1 MTRDNGRA
9 GGHAARGSRGAA
21 VVLFAGAF
29 LIPSMPRLAAGEEAT
44 GRQVIVDDAWT
55 GATGGHFS
63 GRLVERRVAG
73 AEVRG
78 GGRRLWHNTR
88 LLLTSGEEGFVTWR
102 AAGHEWTTRVDD
114 DGYWTL
120 AMNPAPVFAPGW
132 HAIETEPPRSSEA
145 GLLVVDPRNRRGI
158 ISDLDDTVV
167 VSEVL
172 RKGVLLRNSLAV
184 APEERVAVA
193 GMAELYR
200 RLLAGKENPAPD
212 AAAVFYVSASPR
224 QLTDNLRA
232 FLRANGFPRGV
243 LRLKELSETSEDSLT
258 GDQRRYK
265 RRVLAEI
272 FRAFPETRFALFGD
286 DGEQDP
292 EIYAE
297 LQEMFPG
304 RIDGVWIRRVHPDP
318 ERARFAGQ
326 ADLREIL
333 GP

>member
-1 MTRDNGRA
+1 MT
-9 GGHAARGSRGAA
+9 RGSRLCGRPDAPNRPVAA
-21 VVLFAGAF
+21 AARWALACLLSFGPV
-29 LIPSMPRLAAGEEAT
+29 LAAEEGAE
-44 GRQVIVDDAWT
+44 GLQVIVDDAWT
-55 GATGGHFS
+55 GATGCHFS
-63 GRLVERRVAG
+63 GRLVERRAAAEAG
-73 AEVRG
+73 RG
-78 GGRRLWHNTR
+78 GGGRLWHNTR

-102 AAGHEWTTRVDD
+102 SAGHEWTTRADD

-120 AMNPAPVFAPGW
+120 AMNPAPAFAAGW
-132 HAIETEPPRSSEA
+132 HAIETEPRRSGEA
-145 GLLVVDPRNRRGI
+145 GLLVADPRNRLGI

-172 RKGVLLRNSLAV
+172 RKRVLLKNSLAV

-200 RLLAGKENPAPD
+200 RLLARKENPAPE

-224 QLTDNLRA
+224 QLTDNVRA
-232 FLRANGFPRGV
+232 FLRANRFPRGV
-243 LRLKELSETSEDSLT
+243 LRLKELSETSDDSLT

-297 LQEMFPG
+297 LQEAFPEQ
-304 RIDGVWIRRVHPDP
+304 IEGVWIRRVHPDP

-326 ADLREIL
+326 ADLRELL